1 MGSNFNIVRRV
12 TLRRPGEF
20 IVTAS
25 YDDKVVEKYGFPEG
39 AGQGIV
45 QFKIKAPEGN
55 SNKVR
60 VNVKQDINGTIL
72 LSSAQMIEE
81 IVDETPAPEAPKE
94 GETKEGETDASAE
107 EGKKEEEKVEKKKK
121 TKKTNL
127 AFTETRPLEWTK
139 TELDS
144 FFEKE
149 VAMANVDRVVIETS
163 NMRNELESYVYDM
176 RDKIISENQLKPY
189 ATDDER
195 ATFSDALEKTEN
207 WLYEDGFDAT
217 KKVYAEKL
225 KDLKSFGSPIEFRL
239 SESKTRPNAMSTLQ
253 RTVEKYQSWLNS
265 STGDEQYS
273 HITEEEFKKCHDAC
287 DASSSWM
294 YEMMDK
300 QGSMAPNQNR
310 RRNQKKQNP
319 RKNLK
324 RKLLMAPSQW
334 KQKRQHQRIQ
344 QMLRAALSR
353 WRLKQPPKY
362 IYYTNKKINRKYL
375 GFKGIILEDYK
386 I

>member
-1 MGSNFNIVRRV
+1 MGSVVMFDRNSNFNIVRRV

-45 QFKIKAPEGN
+45 QFKIKAPEGGD
-55 SNKVR
+55 NKVR
-60 VNVKQDINGTIL
+60 VNVKQDINGSIL

-81 IVDETPAPEAPKE
+81 IVEEVPVEEKPSEAKE
-94 GETKEGETDASAE
+94 GEADAPAE
-107 EGKKEEEKVEKKKK
+107 ESKKEEQKVEKKKK

-127 AFTETRPLEWTK
+127 EFTETRPLEWTK

-163 NMRNELESYVYDM
+163 NMRNELETYVYDM

-225 KDLKSFGSPIEFRL
+225 KD
-239 SESKTRPNAMSTLQ
+239 
-253 RTVEKYQSWLNS
+253 
-265 STGDEQYS
+265 
-273 HITEEEFKKCHDAC
+273 
-287 DASSSWM
+287 
-294 YEMMDK
+294 
-300 QGSMAPNQNR
+300 
-310 RRNQKKQNP
+310 
-319 RKNLK
+319 
-324 RKLLMAPSQW
+324 
-334 KQKRQHQRIQ
+334 
-344 QMLRAALSR
+344 
-353 WRLKQPPKY
+353 
-362 IYYTNKKINRKYL
+362 
-375 GFKGIILEDYK
+375 
-386 I
+386 